1 MEKEIRISKGAIQE
15 RVRELAA
22 QISLDYAGKEP
33 ILIGILK
40 GSIFFFADLMREIS
54 IPTKMD
60 FMRAYSYGSN
70 THSSGSV
77 HLTKDVELPIKGKS
91 VIIVEDIVDSGLT
104 LSYIKENLE
113 RRGVESLRICAL
125 IDKLERRER
134 EVSVDYWG
142 FKVKEGFLVGY
153 GLDCNEEYRYL
164 PAIYALKK

>member
-1 MEKEIRISKGAIQE
+1 MEKEIFISKAAIE
-15 RVRELAA
+15 KRVSELAA

-60 FMRAYSYGSN
+60 FMRASSYGSN
-70 THSSGSV
+70 MHSSGSV
-77 HLTKDVELPIKGKS
+77 NLTKDVELPIQGRP

-104 LSYIKENLE
+104 LAYIKENLE
-113 RRGVESLRICAL
+113 SRGVESLRICAL

-134 EVSVDYWG
+134 EVPVDYCG
-142 FKVKEGFLVGY
+142 FKVEEGFLVGY

-164 PAIYALKK
+164 PAIYALKE

>member
-1 MEKEIRISKGAIQE
+1 MEKEILISKAAIEE

-60 FMRAYSYGSN
+60 FMRASSYGAN
-70 THSSGSV
+70 MHSSGSV
-77 HLTKDVELPIKGKS
+77 QLTKDVELSIQGRP
-91 VIIVEDIVDSGLT
+91 VIVVEDIVDSGLT
-104 LSYIKENLE
+104 LAYIKKNLE
-113 RRGVESLRICAL
+113 GRGVESLRICAL
-125 IDKLERRER
+125 IDKLERREQVVR
-134 EVSVDYWG
+134 VDYCG
-142 FKVKEGFLVGY
+142 FKVEEGFLVGY

-164 PAIYALKK
+164 PAIYTLKK